1 MKNTAKHVYARR
13 SLLVIISSLLT
24 VPAQSTIAGESLELG
39 RVVVT
44 ATRTERDISEVPASV
59 SVITSEEIEKSTA
72 QSADELLQG
81 LAGVD
86 VRHSMGVLSVGT
98 SNKVTMRGMGGLTE
112 ARALMLI
119 DGVPVNEVW
128 SGGVEWNQIPV
139 EDIERIEVVRG
150 AGSALYGSNA
160 MGGVINII
168 TKKPSEETQTK
179 VTLGYGSMDT
189 KDGSASMSGSAG
201 KWGYRLSGGITRSDG
216 YQPLPE
222 NKLKATSIDKGA
234 ERENFRGV
242 LSYDLTDSSLLSLTG
257 EYYHHQTTGTYDI
270 PGYNPFEQKNK
281 VLSAKYNN
289 RLGGGRELS
298 ATLYTKSEDSSYDNA
313 NYLTGYTT
321 NRFDSVSEQ
330 SNVGG
335 NLQYTAPFSSSGAA
349 NHVITTGLDFRQGEI
364 DRQDTYYDGSGRF
377 IQVKGSQRYAGLY
390 AQDEIFLMDDDLV
403 LNIGGRYDYWKNYD
417 GYNYDT
423 VASPVETNF
432 EDASHSSFNPKL
444 GAIYQ
449 LNPSTA
455 IRGSVGKAFRAPNLY
470 DLYRTYIATSTMIY
484 YPNADLG
491 PEKVLSYEVG
501 LDQQLGDSA
510 TLSVTLYH
518 NDAEDF
524 ISTLSITCTDPAFT
538 SCYEKQN
545 VGEVSTQ
552 GVEVDFRY
560 AFTRHW
566 GLSANYTYNRSEVE
580 KYDPD
585 PTLEGNLLPDTPEHK
600 GALSLTF
607 SDPSLFTAKVT
618 ARYVGERYSNDTNTT
633 EYDSYTLVDLHL
645 SKDVGKHYRL
655 SLDVNDLFD
664 KTYTEYNV
672 SPGRT
677 VMAKLTASF

>member
-86 VRHSMGVLSVGT
+86 VRNNGMGVLAVTTG
-98 SNKVTMRGMGGLTE
+98 NKVTMRGMGGLTE
-112 ARALMLI
+112 ARALILI
-119 DGVPVNEVW
+119 DGVPVNEVY

-179 VTLGYGSMDT
+179 VTLGYGTMDT

-222 NKLKATSIDKGA
+222 NKLKATSIDRGA

-257 EYYHHQTTGTYDI
+257 DYYHYQGTGAYDI
-270 PGYNPFEQKNK
+270 PGYNYVEQKNK

-321 NRFDSVSEQ
+321 NRFESANEQ

-390 AQDEIFLMDDDLV
+390 AQDEIF
-403 LNIGGRYDYWKNYD
+403 
-417 GYNYDT
+417 
-423 VASPVETNF
+423 
-432 EDASHSSFNPKL
+432 
-444 GAIYQ
+444 
-449 LNPSTA
+449 
-455 IRGSVGKAFRAPNLY
+455 
-470 DLYRTYIATSTMIY
+470 
-484 YPNADLG
+484 
-491 PEKVLSYEVG
+491 
-501 LDQQLGDSA
+501 
-510 TLSVTLYH
+510 
-518 NDAEDF
+518 
-524 ISTLSITCTDPAFT
+524 
-538 SCYEKQN
+538 
-545 VGEVSTQ
+545 
-552 GVEVDFRY
+552 
-560 AFTRHW
+560 
-566 GLSANYTYNRSEVE
+566 
-580 KYDPD
+580 
-585 PTLEGNLLPDTPEHK
+585 
-600 GALSLTF
+600 
-607 SDPSLFTAKVT
+607 
-618 ARYVGERYSNDTNTT
+618 
-633 EYDSYTLVDLHL
+633 
-645 SKDVGKHYRL
+645 
-655 SLDVNDLFD
+655 
-664 KTYTEYNV
+664 
-672 SPGRT
+672 
-677 VMAKLTASF
+677 